1 MRVLH
6 IINSLSTGGAEKLV
20 ADSIPL
26 YQKQKITVDV
36 LSLKSEKTEFWNVLE
51 TKSSSNITGLTSGS
65 IYNPF
70 LIFKIIPFFKK
81 YDLIH
86 VHLFPALYWVVIAK
100 CISFSRVKLI
110 YTEHSTGNRRR
121 DRVLFKIIDR
131 FIYKKIDQIVCITI
145 DVKISLEKHLNVF
158 KGIVVINNGIDVK
171 AFSSSLHRN
180 YSFFKQEDFKLIQ
193 ISSFRKEKDQASIIR
208 CLPLLPER
216 IKLIL
221 VGDGTLIEEYK
232 KLVRSL
238 KLDNR
243 VVFLGN
249 RYDIAQLLNYADV
262 SILSSNREG
271 FGLAIVEGMAAGLPV
286 IASDIVGV
294 REIVKGYGLLFEKN
308 NVDDLKKEILKLYDD
323 EEFYEKMSILSLE
336 RAKDF
341 DINKMVLHYIN
352 FYKKLLNEA

>member
-6 IINSLSTGGAEKLV
+6 IINSLSTGGAEKLI
-20 ADSIPL
+20 ADGIPL
-26 YQKQKITVDV
+26 YQKHKIAVDV

-51 TKSSSNITGLTSGS
+51 LKSTGNITGLTSGS

-70 LIFKIIPFFKK
+70 LIFKIIPFLKK

-86 VHLFPALYWVVIAK
+86 VHLFPALYWVAIAK
-100 CISFSRVKLI
+100 WISFSKVKLI

-121 DRVLFKIIDR
+121 DKVLFKLTDR
-131 FIYKKIDQIVCITI
+131 FIYKKIDQIVCITN
-145 DVKISLEKHLNVF
+145 DVKLNLEKHLNVF
-158 KGIVVINNGIDVK
+158 KDIVVINNGIDVN
-171 AFSSSLHRN
+171 AFSSCLQGD
-180 YSFFKQEDFKLIQ
+180 YLFFKPEDFKLIQ
-193 ISSFRKEKDQASIIR
+193 ISSFRKEKDQASIIN
-208 CLPLLPER
+208 CLPLLPDR

-221 VGDGTLIEEYK
+221 VGDGVLIEDHK
-232 KLVRSL
+232 KMVKSL

-286 IASDIVGV
+286 IASDIVGI
-294 REIVKGYGLLFEKN
+294 REIVEGYGLLFEKN
-308 NVDDLKKEILKLYDD
+308 NVDDLKNEILKLYDD
-323 EEFYEKMSILSLE
+323 IEFYKKMSILSLE

-341 DINKMVLHYIN
+341 DINKMVLHYIK

>member
-1 MRVLH
+1 MKVLH

-26 YQKQKITVDV
+26 YQTQKITVDV
-36 LSLKSEKTEFWNVLE
+36 LSLKSEKTEFWKLLE
-51 TKSSSNITGLTSGS
+51 TKSSNNITGLTSGS

-70 LIFKIIPFFKK
+70 LILKIIPFLKK

-100 CISFSRVKLI
+100 CMSFSRVKLI

-121 DRVLFKIIDR
+121 DKVLFKIIDR
-131 FIYKKIDQIVCITI
+131 FIYKKIDLIVCITS
-145 DVKISLEKHLNVF
+145 DVKVNLEKHLNVF
-158 KGIVVINNGIDVK
+158 KGLVVINNGIDVN
-171 AFSSSLHRN
+171 AFSSSLQGD
-180 YSFFKQEDFKLIQ
+180 YLFFKPEDFKLIQ

-208 CLPLLPER
+208 SLSLLPEQ

-221 VGDGTLIEEYK
+221 VGDGILIEEHK
-232 KLVRSL
+232 KLVSSL
-238 KLDNR
+238 KLDDR

-249 RYDIAQLLNYADV
+249 RYDITELLNYADV
-262 SILSSNREG
+262 AVLSSNREG

-286 IASDIVGV
+286 IASDIVGI
-294 REIVKGYGLLFEKN
+294 REIVKDYGLLFEKN
-308 NVDDLKKEILKLYDD
+308 NEDDLKQEILKLYDD
-323 EEFYEKMSILSLE
+323 KEFYKKMSFLSLE

-341 DINKMVLHYIN
+341 DINKMVLHYMN